1 MAQKRIRMVR
11 QDVLGDK
18 LRLLYDD
25 GTQGVLCYGEAVSR
39 SKVPV
44 SNRPNPKAGQDETG
58 GEGLMFRFIIFIIG
72 LAVLFI
78 DAAQML
84 KAYRERNTAG
94 VLFWGILLLA
104 VSIGMS

>member
-1 MAQKRIRMVR
+1 
-11 QDVLGDK
+11 
-18 LRLLYDD
+18 
-25 GTQGVLCYGEAVSR
+25 
-39 SKVPV
+39 
-44 SNRPNPKAGQDETG
+44 
-58 GEGLMFRFIIFIIG
+58 MFRFIIFIIG

-104 VSIGMS
+104 VFIGMS